1 MSDPKERT
9 MQRQPSP
16 AEATTGASAE
26 LQTTLEGLV
35 AVNLGSADL
44 LNRSA
49 GAVTDPLYGEMLER
63 YATQHRQFAEELGA
77 ITAHATDQF
86 PPAETISSSL
96 PRALAELLSGSTND
110 TGVLADC
117 DTQEEAAVQRYY
129 EALQQT
135 LPADLEPVVRE
146 QFAEIKG
153 AHTHIRRMYE
163 ALTQAQ
169 ERLETTT

>member
-1 MSDPKERT
+1 
-9 MQRQPSP
+9 MQRQQSP
-16 AEATTGASAE
+16 AEASAE

-49 GAVTDPLYGEMLER
+49 GAVTDPLYAEMLER
-63 YATQHRQFAEELGA
+63 YATQHRQFAEELGTMTVQA
-77 ITAHATDQF
+77 EDLL
-86 PPAETISSSL
+86 PAGETTTPSL
-96 PRALAELLSGSTND
+96 ARALTEFLGGSTDD
-110 TGVLADC
+110 TTVLADC
-117 DTQEEAAVQRYY
+117 DSQEEATVQRYY
-129 EALQQT
+129 EVLQQT
-135 LPADLEPVVRE
+135 LPADLESVVRE
-146 QFAEIKG
+146 QFAELKG